1 MRERETV
8 NLRDMAAAYTLAYPV
23 ATVASARVFLREHG
37 LEATEYRESRLLWYL
52 HHKHGWR
59 LDRSLCRAALHRAPE
74 STVEDCLKFCTRWEI
89 PLRSVEGEVQIEHS
103 RSASSKRAPTYKGV
117 PDLLAYVKRA
127 AEKCGVVKGFQWYYH
142 ELPF

>member
-1 MRERETV
+1 MREHKPI
-8 NLRDMAAAYTLAYPV
+8 NLRDMAAAYALAYPV

-59 LDRSLCRAALHRAPE
+59 LDRSLCEAAPHRAPE
-74 STVEDCLKFCTRWEI
+74 STVEDCLEFCTRQGI
-89 PLRSVEGEVQIEHS
+89 ALRSVGGEHS

-127 AEKCGVVKGFQWYYH
+127 AEKCGVVKGYQWYYYG
-142 ELPF
+142 LPF